1 MSDSAR
7 ITVSRTI
14 AAPVERVFAL
24 LADPDRHPDIDGSGM
39 VRGSRTH
46 TVLTDV
52 GDVFTMD
59 MYVEQLGEYQTD
71 NVVTSYQRDV
81 EIGWSPG
88 PAGRPQLGHTYTY
101 ALRQNGDDLTDV
113 TLNYDWSSVTD
124 ERVLPMLPFVSADQL
139 GSSLALLAEVLE
151 KP

>member
-24 LADPDRHPDIDGSGM
+24 LADPDRHPDFDGSGM
-39 VRGSRTH
+39 VRGSQTH
-46 TVLTDV
+46 TVLAAV
-52 GDVFTMD
+52 GDVFVMD
-59 MYVEQLGEYQTD
+59 MYVEQFGEYQTE
-71 NVVTSYQRDV
+71 NEVTTYQRDV

-88 PAGRPQLGHTYTY
+88 RLGRPRLGHTFTY

-113 TLNYDWSSVTD
+113 TFNYDWSAVTR
-124 ERVLPMLPFVSADQL
+124 EEVLPMLPFVSADQL
-139 GSSLALLAEVLE
+139 TSSLALLAEILE